1 MGTETDI
8 WYFENIDLFNIF
20 CPHKVEKDFDNH
32 QFKSFKKNDY
42 VYFPDESSS
51 HVYLIANGRVK
62 IGSYGADGKETVRAI
77 LSKGEIFGEK
87 SILGEATRKDY
98 AQALDSNVS
107 ICPLNVNDMQELMA
121 NNSDLSINM
130 TRLIGFKLLRAE
142 RRIESMVNKDARTR
156 IIEFLCDWADDKGQ
170 KIGFETLVK
179 GFFTHQDIASLTA
192 TSRQTVTTTLNEL
205 REENLL
211 TFDRKRLL
219 IRDLDKLKGE
229 IL

>member
-20 CPHKVEKDFDNH
+20 CPHKVKSDFDNH
-32 QFKSFKKNDY
+32 HFKSFKKSDY

-51 HVYLIANGRVK
+51 HVYLIADGRVK
-62 IGSYGADGKETVRAI
+62 IGSYGSDGKEVVKAI

-87 SILGEATRKDY
+87 AILGESTRRDY
-98 AQALDSNVS
+98 AQAMDSNVS
-107 ICPLNVNDMQELMA
+107 ICPLTVDDMQELMR
-121 NNSDLSINM
+121 NNRDLSIKM
-130 TRLIGFKLLRAE
+130 TRLIGLKLLRAE

-156 IIEFLCDWADDKGQ
+156 VIEFLCDWAEEKGQ
-170 KIGFETLVK
+170 KVGFETLVK

-205 REENLL
+205 REMNLL

-219 IRDLDKLKGE
+219 IRDLDKLKAE
-229 IL
+229 II